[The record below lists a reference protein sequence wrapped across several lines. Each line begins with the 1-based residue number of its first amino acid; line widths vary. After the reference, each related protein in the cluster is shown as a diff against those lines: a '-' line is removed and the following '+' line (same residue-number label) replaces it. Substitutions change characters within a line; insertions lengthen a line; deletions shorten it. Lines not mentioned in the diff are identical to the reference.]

1 MISGTEKFMYDL
13 TGFANRNG
21 RDSVK
26 YQRAS
31 IAAKTLIAYF
41 NLHQNPWEMVD
52 VGRLLD
58 NYDLRILDLPEA
70 IWGFTLQ
77 LDDTATTIAINQ
89 KLTADQA
96 RYVAVHEIG
105 HIACAH
111 PNQFHNCL
119 QEPWQPTH
127 EEFEANIVA
136 AYLLIPHLVMSTTL
150 KPEAPSLSNND
161 IEEIAHH
168 YLVPTD
174 LVLLRQELFNLA
186 SY

>member
-1 MISGTEKFMYDL
+1 MYDL
-13 TGFANRNG
+13 TGFANRKG
-21 RDSVK
+21 KTSVK
-26 YQRAS
+26 YERAY

-52 VGRLLD
+52 VGQLLE
-58 NYDLRILDLPEA
+58 NYDLRLLDLPEA

-119 QEPWQPTH
+119 QEEWHQNQQ
-127 EEFEANIVA
+127 EFEANIVA
-136 AYLLIPHLVMSTTL
+136 AYLLIPHLVMATALTL
-150 KPEAPSLSNND
+150 EAPSLSD
-161 IEEIAHH
+161 TEIEEIAGH
-168 YLVPTD
+168 YFVPPD
-174 LVLLRQELFNLA
+174 LVILRQELFNLA
-186 SY
+186 AY